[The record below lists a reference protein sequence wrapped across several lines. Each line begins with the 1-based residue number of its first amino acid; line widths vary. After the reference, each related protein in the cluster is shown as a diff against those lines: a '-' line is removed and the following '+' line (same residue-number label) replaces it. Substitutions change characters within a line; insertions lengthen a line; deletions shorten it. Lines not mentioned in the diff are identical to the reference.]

1 MTKLDDVLNMW
12 AKDAEID
19 RTEPS
24 KALLDIPKLHSKY
37 LNILSSHRLASRDA
51 EFKYNRMKKVKWEYY
66 TGKLDDDELKKY
78 GWEPFQF
85 VLKSDITTYLDSDE
99 DLNKYK
105 AQKIMHDEIV
115 EICQSIL
122 KELNARTFQLRDF
135 IAWERFIQGI

>member
-1 MTKLDDVLNMW
+1 MSKLDELLIMW

-19 RTEPS
+19 RTEPG

-37 LNILSSHRLASRDA
+37 LNILSSHRLASKDA
-51 EFKYNRMKKVKWEYY
+51 EFKFNRMKKVKWEYY

-85 VLKSDITTYLDSDE
+85 VLKADITTYMESDE

-115 EICQSIL
+115 EVCNSIL
-122 KELNARTFQLRDF
+122 KELNSRTYQLRDF